1 MQDFLQQENGILSP
15 PGFPRLYGWQQDY
28 LFPASDD
35 CEFRTTSA
43 VTTGQ
48 TRPKYFS
55 YKSTM
60 MKERIKIF
68 SLIAVLA
75 VLVLSSFSV
84 MAQTNPNGAMN
95 PADADRIIQAFTA
108 KEAEFRRAL
117 NSYSFKRDALMQ
129 KIGMGGQVTGE
140 YHRVSMFTF
149 DDQGNR
155 YEKISFFPMSTL
167 PEVTSEDV
175 EDLGGIEPFA
185 LEPSKVGRYNIRYA
199 GKEKIDELNLYIFD
213 VEPKVMPDP
222 KKTKDRL
229 FKGRIWV
236 DDQDLQI
243 VKTKGKGV
251 PETKQN
257 KYPTVETY
265 REHIDGRFWFP
276 TYSYAD
282 EELIFDSGDAL
293 HIRMKVRYTDFTPTR
308 ATLKVT
314 EIGENETGGNSSG
327 IAKPVEGGALD
338 SKAVSMPKATLSE
351 EAKRLK
357 LSGRIVVKVLVDES
371 GKVVSAVAQ
380 NGPAALREAAEAA
393 AREAIFTPMTQ
404 GGITVRVSGTL
415 TYDFKQ

>member
-1 MQDFLQQENGILSP
+1 
-15 PGFPRLYGWQQDY
+15 
-28 LFPASDD
+28 
-35 CEFRTTSA
+35 
-43 VTTGQ
+43 
-48 TRPKYFS
+48 
-55 YKSTM
+55 M
-60 MKERIKIF
+60 MKERIKIS
-68 SLIAVLA
+68 SLIAALA
-75 VLVLSSFSV
+75 LLVLNSFSV
-84 MAQTNPNGAMN
+84 MAQSTENGAMA
-95 PADADRIIQAFTA
+95 PADADRIIKSFTA

-129 KIGMGGQVTGE
+129 KIGMGGQVVGE
-140 YHRVSMFTF
+140 YHRVSQFTF

-167 PEVTSEDV
+167 PEVTTEDV
-175 EDLGGIEPFA
+175 EDLGGVDPFA
-185 LEPSKVGRYNIRYA
+185 LEPANIGKYNIRYA

-222 KKTKDRL
+222 KKVKDRL

-251 PETKQN
+251 PETKNN

-282 EELIFDSGDAL
+282 EELIFDSGEAL

-314 EIGENETGGNSSG
+314 EIGENETGGDSG
-327 IAKPVEGGALD
+327 IAKPIEGGALD
-338 SKAVSMPKATLSE
+338 SKAVSMPKAVLSE

-357 LSGRIVVKVLVDES
+357 LSGRIVVKVLVDEN

-380 NGPAALREAAEAA
+380 NGPAALREAAETA
-393 AREAIFTPMTQ
+393 AREATFTPMTQ

-415 TYDFKQ
+415 TYDFPKI

>member
-1 MQDFLQQENGILSP
+1 
-15 PGFPRLYGWQQDY
+15 
-28 LFPASDD
+28 
-35 CEFRTTSA
+35 
-43 VTTGQ
+43 
-48 TRPKYFS
+48 
-55 YKSTM
+55 
-60 MKERIKIF
+60 
-68 SLIAVLA
+68 
-75 VLVLSSFSV
+75 
-84 MAQTNPNGAMN
+84 
-95 PADADRIIQAFTA
+95 
-108 KEAEFRRAL
+108 
-117 NSYSFKRDALMQ
+117 MQ
-129 KIGMGGQVTGE
+129 KIGMGGQVVGE
-140 YHRVSMFTF
+140 YHRVSVFTF

-175 EDLGGIEPFA
+175 EDLGGVEPFA

-222 KKTKDRL
+222 KKKERL

-282 EELIFDSGDAL
+282 EELIFDSGESL
-293 HIRMKVRYTDFTPTR
+293 HIRMKVRYMDFTPTR

-314 EIGENETGGNSSG
+314 EVGENETGGDSGG
-327 IAKPVEGGALD
+327 IAKPVEGGTLD

-357 LSGRIVVKVLVDES
+357 LSGRVVVKVLVDEN

-393 AREAIFTPMTQ
+393 AREATFAPMTQ

-415 TYDFKQ
+415 TYDFPKL